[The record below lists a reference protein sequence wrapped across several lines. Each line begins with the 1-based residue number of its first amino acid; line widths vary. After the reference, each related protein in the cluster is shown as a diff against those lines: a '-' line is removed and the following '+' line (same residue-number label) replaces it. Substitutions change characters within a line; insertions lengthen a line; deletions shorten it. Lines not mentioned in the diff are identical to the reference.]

1 MRRSSRTRAH
11 RHESAIR
18 GTGIATALGLLC
30 LVLVI
35 GGLGLWAADSL
46 LDLNDAAVN
55 SLLSVLIIAAGVV
68 LVVYLVRARKR

>member
-1 MRRSSRTRAH
+1 MRQDEKVQTQQNRDEKTVL
-11 RHESAIR
+11 
-18 GTGIATALGLLC
+18 IATALGLLC